1 MGWMIEQY
9 NEEKGKRK
17 EQASPELAEFSRL
30 KLICVQLLRWWYVSK
45 NLQYFLKTFI
55 ISSPVFRI

>member
-30 KLICVQLLRWWYVSK
+30 KLICVQLLR
-45 NLQYFLKTFI
+45 
-55 ISSPVFRI
+55 